1 MLLPFSVK
9 RGFGYSKPVTDTQ
22 EIMFNILVVEDN
34 KNTARLM
41 EVVLTQNGYCVLHAS
56 NGEEALR
63 VLDEKHIDLIL
74 VDIMMPVMDGI
85 TFTRVLRNSGSKIP
99 IIMVTAKDSQEDIRK
114 GFLTGTDDYMV
125 KPIDEFELVL
135 RIQALLRR
143 ANIAAEH
150 ELTIGNTILLYD
162 SFTVRENGVEY
173 ELPRKEFQ
181 LLFKLL
187 SYPNK
192 TFTRRQLMEE
202 FWDSETQSE
211 ERTVDV
217 HINRLRDRFKE
228 NNDFEIVTVRGLGY
242 KAVKKENV

>member
-1 MLLPFSVK
+1 
-9 RGFGYSKPVTDTQ
+9 
-22 EIMFNILVVEDN
+22 MFTVLIVEDN

-41 EVVLTQNGYCVLHAS
+41 EVVLTQNGYTTLLAE
-56 NGEEALR
+56 NGEVALK
-63 VLDEKHIDLIL
+63 VLDEKHVDLIL
-74 VDIMMPVMDGI
+74 VDIMMPVMDGL
-85 TFTRVLRNSGSKIP
+85 TFTRVLRNSGSQIP
-99 IIMVTAKDSQEDIRK
+99 IIMVTAKDRQDDIRK

-125 KPIDEFELVL
+125 KPIDEYELLL

-143 ANIAAEH
+143 AHISAEH
-150 ELTIGNTILLYD
+150 ELVIGNTTLMYD
-162 SFTVRENGVEY
+162 SFLVRENGTEY

-192 TFTRRQLMEE
+192 TFTRKQLMEE

-217 HINRLRDRFKE
+217 HINRLRDRFKSNE
-228 NNDFEIVTVRGLGY
+228 DFEIVTVRGLGY
-242 KAVKKENV
+242 KAVKKD

>member
-1 MLLPFSVK
+1 
-9 RGFGYSKPVTDTQ
+9 
-22 EIMFNILVVEDN
+22 MFNILIVEDN

-41 EVVLTQNGYCVLHAS
+41 EVVLTQNGYHTLHATD
-56 NGEEALR
+56 GEQALKI
-63 VLDEKHIDLIL
+63 LDETHVDLAL

-85 TFTRVLRNSGSKIP
+85 TFTRVLRNSGSQIP

-125 KPIDEFELVL
+125 KPIDEVELLL

-143 ANIAAEH
+143 AHIAAEH
-150 ELTIGNTILLYD
+150 ELVIGKTSLLYD
-162 SFTVRENGVEY
+162 SFLVREGDTEY

-192 TFTRRQLMEE
+192 TFTRKQLMEE

-217 HINRLRDRFKE
+217 HINRLRDRFK
-228 NNDFEIVTVRGLGY
+228 NNDDFEIVTVRGLGY
-242 KAVKKENV
+242 KAVKKD

>member
-1 MLLPFSVK
+1 
-9 RGFGYSKPVTDTQ
+9 
-22 EIMFNILVVEDN
+22 MFTILIVEDN

-41 EVVLTQNGYCVLHAS
+41 EVVLTQNGYSALHAD
-56 NGEEALR
+56 NGEQALKI
-63 VLDEKHIDLIL
+63 LDESHVDLIL

-85 TFTRVLRNSGSKIP
+85 TFTRVLRNSGSQIP

-125 KPIDEFELVL
+125 KPIDEVELLL

-143 ANIAAEH
+143 AHIAAEH
-150 ELTIGNTILLYD
+150 ELVIGSTTLLYD
-162 SFTVRENGVEY
+162 SFLVRENDTEY

-192 TFTRRQLMEE
+192 TFTRKQLMAE

-217 HINRLRDRFKE
+217 HINRLRDRFKSNE
-228 NNDFEIVTVRGLGY
+228 DFEIVTVRGLGY
-242 KAVKKENV
+242 KAVKKD

>member
-1 MLLPFSVK
+1 
-9 RGFGYSKPVTDTQ
+9 
-22 EIMFNILVVEDN
+22 MFTILIVEDN

-41 EVVLTQNGYCVLHAS
+41 EVVLTQNGYSALHAD
-56 NGEEALR
+56 NGEQALKI
-63 VLDEKHIDLIL
+63 LDESHVDLIL

-85 TFTRVLRNSGSKIP
+85 TFTRVLRNSGSQIP

-125 KPIDEFELVL
+125 KPIDEVELLL

-143 ANIAAEH
+143 AHIAAEH
-150 ELTIGNTILLYD
+150 ELVIGSTTLLYD
-162 SFTVRENGVEY
+162 SFLVRENDTEY

-192 TFTRRQLMEE
+192 TFTRKQLMEE

-217 HINRLRDRFKE
+217 HINRLRDRFKSNE
-228 NNDFEIVTVRGLGY
+228 DFEIVTVRGLGY
-242 KAVKKENV
+242 KAVKKD

>member
-1 MLLPFSVK
+1 MFSVL
-9 RGFGYSKPVTDTQ
+9 
-22 EIMFNILVVEDN
+22 IVEDN

-41 EVVLTQNGYCVLHAS
+41 EVVLTQNGYTTLLAE
-56 NGEEALR
+56 NGEAALK
-63 VLDEKHIDLIL
+63 VLDEKHVDLIL
-74 VDIMMPVMDGI
+74 VDIMMPVMDGL
-85 TFTRVLRNSGSKIP
+85 TFTRVLRNSGSQIP
-99 IIMVTAKDSQEDIRK
+99 IIMVTAKDRQDDIRK

-125 KPIDEFELVL
+125 KPIDEYELLL

-143 ANIAAEH
+143 AHISAEH
-150 ELTIGNTILLYD
+150 ELVIGNTTLMYD
-162 SFTVRENGVEY
+162 SFLVRENGTEY

-192 TFTRRQLMEE
+192 TFTRKQLMEE

-217 HINRLRDRFKE
+217 HINRLRDRFKSNE
-228 NNDFEIVTVRGLGY
+228 DFEIVTVRGLVY
-242 KAVKKENV
+242 KAVKKD